1 VKPRLAIAVLAVL
14 LTTACTG
21 NASTKSPADPSNKAQ
36 SAETRAWQEFNE
48 ASDLPAVALRPTR
61 LPKVPQGFTRPEQ
74 QFFASELVDLAQR
87 SIDPALSALPAG
99 AAVDEV
105 LSVVEPL
112 TREDYRKRNQQK
124 KGGAQVGWHLASR
137 FAPEPTVPP
146 RVVKV
151 SWRSRSFPGRL
162 EDGTV
167 ERYLTVWLQV
177 HVRQEVETPDGPRA
191 IVVQRTL
198 SLSGFRP
205 LTTAAGWSPGMGV
218 SIRVWGVDACSV
230 LDRSLFRPSSDV
242 DDVQDSVKPVEKAL
256 SSKVFENSSESE
268 DTTKRQMGCEQEAA

>member
-14 LTTACTG
+14 LTTACTD
-21 NASTKSPADPSNKAQ
+21 NAPTKSPADPSSKAQ
-36 SAETRAWQEFNE
+36 SAGTRAWQGLNE
-48 ASDLPAVALRPTR
+48 ASDLPAAALRPTH

-74 QFFASELVDLAQR
+74 QFFASELVDLTQR
-87 SIDPALSALPAG
+87 SIDPGLSALPAG

-112 TREDYRKRNQQK
+112 TREDYRKRNQRK
-124 KGGAQVGWHLASR
+124 LGGAQVGWHLASR
-137 FAPEPTVPP
+137 FAPKPTVPP

-162 EDGTV
+162 EDGTP

-205 LTTAAGWSPGMGV
+205 LTTAAGWSPGLGV

-230 LDRSLFRPSSDV
+230 LNRSLFTPSSDAG
-242 DDVQDSVKPVEKAL
+242 DVQDSVKPVEKAL
-256 SSKVFENSSESE
+256 SSKVFESSDSE
-268 DTTKRQMGCEQEAA
+268 DTTKKQMGCELEKA